1 MRFLRRRNVRAQL
14 RRLRRGVVLFLSW
27 LGRDGDL
34 EPDGDWDRA
43 GRVVGGSAD

>member
-1 MRFLRRRNVRAQL
+1 MLFLRRRSARARL

-27 LGRDGDL
+27 LGRDGNL

-43 GRVVGGSAD
+43 GRVVGGSVD